1 MGKLGRPIAGKEKRI
16 EDAILD
22 SLGEDVPGKT
32 LKQLAVGVKPVIDRS
47 TIWRHLGKFVAL
59 GLVIH
64 EGKFY
69 RKNPLYGEHMRYG
82 VKTRIRHVKGKLQK
96 QTRQEVDANI
106 LRSLSVVDWFT
117 NPRWRP
123 KDLLQDDLPEFDFAD
138 PDDLFRLLE
147 AIIREALNGYL
158 SVLEIVR
165 QTRDFSR
172 AREIANLTF
181 DAEVKRSL
189 LSFARVVWMMREVVH
204 FEKLNG
210 REMKFSLE
218 EPASMEGSNPSRGR

>member
-1 MGKLGRPIAGKEKRI
+1 
-16 EDAILD
+16 
-22 SLGEDVPGKT
+22 
-32 LKQLAVGVKPVIDRS
+32 
-47 TIWRHLGKFVAL
+47 
-59 GLVIH
+59 
-64 EGKFY
+64 
-69 RKNPLYGEHMRYG
+69 
-82 VKTRIRHVKGKLQK
+82 
-96 QTRQEVDANI
+96 
-106 LRSLSVVDWFT
+106 
-117 NPRWRP
+117 
-123 KDLLQDDLPEFDFAD
+123 
-138 PDDLFRLLE
+138 LE